1 MVRLKHR
8 HLPVP
13 VSVFARRHLEPTIF
27 ERPSRAPA
35 MPWWLHLSLA
45 VTLLVGSAVLALPES
60 HAAAASD
67 TWTVELL
74 PTPSRSGYSSLLGI
88 SCPQVFQCV
97 AVGAIIDS
105 KPGALVETLT
115 GTTWKAT
122 LAITRGLGTSVL
134 QAVWCTGVSSCV
146 AVGYYGPDN
155 AELPLIETLSNGIWT
170 YTKPPLPRRAVGA
183 TLSAINCLSTSKC
196 VATGSYDDSAGKG
209 HALFETLSHGHWNA
223 QTGNGIAGSETFDVE
238 SVQCFSK
245 TSCYGIGYWGTS
257 GTSSNGLLETLSRTW
272 TASTLES
279 GVLLRSLWCSS
290 SSSCIAVGYPAHGRG
305 VTETLSGTTW
315 KSGSLPGV
323 GDGGRGSG
331 IVGASCSHSDSSCV
345 AIGSWRPPPPNSS
358 VPLLLIEKLSDGFW
372 TPTEV
377 GAPSGYMLPE
387 GVACPTIKTCVGIGT
402 SESPDGG
409 AEAVIE
415 RPTSGQS

>member
-1 MVRLKHR
+1 
-8 HLPVP
+8 
-13 VSVFARRHLEPTIF
+13 
-27 ERPSRAPA
+27 
-35 MPWWLHLSLA
+35 
-45 VTLLVGSAVLALPES
+45 VTLLAGLAVLALPES

-88 SCPQVFQCV
+88 SCPQVSQCV
-97 AVGAIIDS
+97 AVGAIIDA

-134 QAVWCTGVSSCV
+134 QAVWCTRVSSCV

-170 YTKPPLPRRAVGA
+170 YAEPPLPRGAVGA

-209 HALFETLSHGHWNA
+209 RALFETLSHGSWRSLTSND
-223 QTGNGIAGSETFDVE
+223 IPGSKTFDVE

-245 TSCYGIGYWGTS
+245 TSCYGVGYWGTS
-257 GTSSNGLLETLSRTW
+257 GTSSNGLLETLSKRTW
-272 TASTLES
+272 TASALAS

-290 SSSCIAVGYPAHGRG
+290 SASCIAVGYPAHGKG

-331 IVGASCSHSDSSCV
+331 IVGVSCGHSVSSCV
-345 AIGSWRPPPPNSS
+345 AIGSWRPPPPNNS
-358 VPLLLIEKLSDGFW
+358 VPLLLIEKLADGTW

-377 GAPSGYMLPE
+377 AAPSGYMLPE
-387 GVACPTIKTCVGIGT
+387 GIACPTIQTCVGIGT
-402 SESPDGG
+402 SETPDGG

-415 RPTSGQS
+415 GPTSGQS